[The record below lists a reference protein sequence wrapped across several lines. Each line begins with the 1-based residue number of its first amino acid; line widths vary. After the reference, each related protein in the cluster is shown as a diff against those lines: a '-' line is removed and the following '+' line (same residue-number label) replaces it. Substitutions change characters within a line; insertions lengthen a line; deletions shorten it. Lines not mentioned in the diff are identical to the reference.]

1 MLFKA
6 IEKMKI
12 SIVGTGMIA
21 TEVITLLKTEVKG
34 IEITSIFS
42 HSNEEKAE
50 YLAKMNHIERIY
62 TDYAQLLKDD
72 KADFI
77 YIALVNSVH
86 YEFTRKALEAG
97 RNVIVEKP
105 FTLTVAEAE
114 ELSAMA
120 RERKLYLFE
129 AISPLHTPNFHMV
142 KESLK
147 KIGPVHFVQCNFSQ
161 YSSKYDR
168 YLQGDIAPAFNPDLG
183 GGALNDLNVYNIN
196 VVIGLFGQP
205 TATQYFANRG
215 HNGIDTSGVMVLSY
229 PTMTATCTAAK
240 DSSSP
245 SFILIQG
252 EKGWIHIPTPAN
264 EFGSVEI
271 MKQGK
276 LTSYRRNA
284 YESRLAH
291 EFIDFKDVW
300 EKKDYKQMEAWL
312 ERSVEVVKVMK

>member
-1 MLFKA
+1 
-6 IEKMKI
+6 MKI
-12 SIVGTGMIA
+12 SIIGTGMIA

-42 HSNEEKAE
+42 HSNTEKAE
-50 YLAKMNHIERIY
+50 FLAKMNHIERIY
-62 TDYAQLLKDD
+62 TDYAQLLKED
-72 KADFI
+72 KADFV
-77 YIALVNSVH
+77 YIALVNSAH

-114 ELSAMA
+114 ELAAIA
-120 RERKLYLFE
+120 REKKLYLFE
-129 AISPLHTPNFHMV
+129 AISPIHTPNFHMV
-142 KESLK
+142 KDSLK
-147 KIGPVHFVQCNFSQ
+147 RIGPIHFVQCNFSQ
-161 YSSKYDR
+161 
-168 YLQGDIAPAFNPDLG
+168 GDIAPVFYPALG

-205 TATQYFANRG
+205 TSTEYFANRG

-229 PTMTATCTAAK
+229 PTLTATCTSAK

-264 EFGSVEI
+264 EFGSVEMMI
-271 MKQGK
+271 QGK
-276 LTSYRRNA
+276 LTSYHRNA

-312 ERSVEVVKVMK
+312 DRSVEVMRVLR

>member
-1 MLFKA
+1 
-6 IEKMKI
+6 MKI

-21 TEVITLLKTEVKG
+21 TEVISLLKTEVKG

-50 YLAKMNHIERIY
+50 SLAKMNHIERIY
-62 TDYAQLLKDD
+62 TDYAQLLKED
-72 KADFI
+72 KANFV
-77 YIALVNSVH
+77 YIALVNNAH
-86 YEFTRKALEAG
+86 YEFTRMALEAG

-114 ELSAMA
+114 ELATMA

-129 AISPLHTPNFHMV
+129 AISPLHTPNFRMV
-142 KESLK
+142 KDSLK
-147 KIGPVHFVQCNFSQ
+147 KIGPIHFVQCNFSQ
-161 YSSKYDR
+161 YSSKFKR
-168 YLQGDIAPAFNPDLG
+168 YLQGDIAPAFNPELG

-196 VVIGLFGQP
+196 IVIGLFGQP

-271 MKQGK
+271 MKQG
-276 LTSYRRNA
+276 N
-284 YESRLAH
+284 
-291 EFIDFKDVW
+291 
-300 EKKDYKQMEAWL
+300 
-312 ERSVEVVKVMK
+312 

>member
-1 MLFKA
+1 
-6 IEKMKI
+6 MKI
-12 SIVGTGMIA
+12 SIIGTGMIA

-42 HSNEEKAE
+42 HSNQERVEF
-50 YLAKMNHIERIY
+50 LAKMNHIDRIY
-62 TDYAQLLKDD
+62 TNYDQLLKED
-72 KADFI
+72 KADFV
-77 YIALVNSVH
+77 YIALVNSAH

-105 FTLTVAEAE
+105 FTLTVTEAE
-114 ELSAMA
+114 ELAAMA

-142 KESLK
+142 KDSLK
-147 KIGPVHFVQCNFSQ
+147 RIGPIHFVQCNFSQ

-168 YLQGDIAPAFNPDLG
+168 YLQGDIAPVFYPALG

-196 VVIGLFGQP
+196 VVIVLFGQP
-205 TATQYFANRG
+205 TST
-215 HNGIDTSGVMVLSY
+215 GVMVLSY
-229 PTMTATCTAAK
+229 PTLTATGTAAK

-264 EFGSVEI
+264 EFGSVEMMI
-271 MKQGK
+271 QEK

-312 ERSVEVVKVMK
+312 DRSVEVMRVLR

>member
-1 MLFKA
+1 M
-6 IEKMKI
+6 
-12 SIVGTGMIA
+12 
-21 TEVITLLKTEVKG
+21 
-34 IEITSIFS
+34 
-42 HSNEEKAE
+42 
-50 YLAKMNHIERIY
+50 
-62 TDYAQLLKDD
+62 
-72 KADFI
+72 
-77 YIALVNSVH
+77 
-86 YEFTRKALEAG
+86 
-97 RNVIVEKP
+97 IVEKP

-129 AISPLHTPNFHMV
+129 AISPLHTPNFCMI

-196 VVIGLFGQP
+196 IVIGLFGQP